1 MILTKAHAYSF
12 AVDDLFSHTLSYLLF
27 LMSQFNCINSWILN
41 NGNQARNDIAWP
53 TRLLARIIQ
62 YSSISCTTRFLVYR
76 APGSCEIL
84 DHYRGFHSH
93 FIPLVTQCDINLI
106 HYERSG
112 RQETVLTNILYTK
125 NLRYSVRDSSKKRNS
140 DRCYWFAQS
149 QLTCF
154 AFRKPWFI
162 RNRVI
167 CLSANVVSLWSLCQD
182 PCVKASEIELLMKI
196 DFRTSIEALNTLFMP
211 LSQLLILVPVLRMRR
226 RTEKWWRITWS
237 ETTVLI
243 PN

>member
-93 FIPLVTQCDINLI
+93 FIPLVTQCDIKPDSLW
-106 HYERSG
+106 
-112 RQETVLTNILYTK
+112 TNWST
-125 NLRYSVRDSSKKRNS
+125 RNS
-140 DRCYWFAQS
+140 INYHFVYQESTLFSPRLVEEKKFWS
-149 QLTCF
+149 MLL
-154 AFRKPWFI
+154 I
-162 RNRVI
+162 RPKSACLLRV
-167 CLSANVVSLWSLCQD
+167 
-182 PCVKASEIELLMKI
+182 P
-196 DFRTSIEALNTLFMP
+196 EALVHQKPCHLLVGESCFIMVP
-211 LSQLLILVPVLRMRR
+211 LARPLRKGLGN
-226 RTEKWWRITWS
+226 RTAYENRFQNVNRS
-237 ETTVLI
+237 A
-243 PN
+243 